1 MSLCYNIYYKLPAQI
16 LSRIFVSY
24 PDVHVTFFNNQLQH
38 KLKSFNLTIKST
50 GTTIR
55 HNVTT
60 NTGAVMALINKE
72 IDRDT
77 PIPMYFQ
84 LKNIILEEIKNWHLK
99 PGDLLPTE
107 LELVE
112 AFNLSRTT
120 VRQAVIE
127 LVGEGYLYRVKG
139 KGTFVAKPKLV
150 QDFMRTIES
159 YAEQMKRLKLTPGTK
174 VLKNELVF
182 ADEEVASAL
191 GVKAGDEVVL
201 LRRLRFANDE
211 PIVVLD
217 TYLIDACAG
226 IVHMDMEKN
235 GMYDYLSRSRD
246 TKIKRVV
253 RQFEA
258 IAATG
263 ETAGQLQIEMGSPI
277 QKVTTIGF
285 NQDGKPIE
293 YSIAEYRGDK
303 NRFTV
308 ELYT

>member
-1 MSLCYNIYYKLPAQI
+1 
-16 LSRIFVSY
+16 
-24 PDVHVTFFNNQLQH
+24 
-38 KLKSFNLTIKST
+38 
-50 GTTIR
+50 
-55 HNVTT
+55 
-60 NTGAVMALINKE
+60 MAFKNKE

-84 LKNIILEEIKNWHLK
+84 LKNIILDEIKNGRLK

-107 LELVE
+107 LELGE
-112 AFNLSRTT
+112 SFNLSRTT

-127 LVGEGYLYRVKG
+127 LVGEGYLYRIKG

-159 YAEQMKRLKLTPGTK
+159 YSEQMKRLKLTPGTK
-174 VLKNELVF
+174 VLKNKIVH
-182 ADEEVASAL
+182 ADEEIAGAL
-191 GVKAGDEVVL
+191 GIKTGGEVVL

-217 TYLIDACAG
+217 TYLINDCAG
-226 IVHMDMEKN
+226 IVQMNMEKQ
-235 GMYDYLSRSRD
+235 GMYDYLSRSRE

-253 RQFEA
+253 RHFEA
-258 IAATG
+258 VAATG
-263 ETAGQLQIEMGSPI
+263 EMAEHLQVDMGSPI

-308 ELYT
+308 ELYA